1 LESCAGWNILEAA
14 PRSDWKIDSVSSGS
28 QLQRKGQML
37 VFDTLS
43 GAAAPQIVQTG
54 CFDNVLQESSHS
66 LNNLPTHKYCHSREE
81 RQKIRYVN
89 EKKFFTE

>member
-1 LESCAGWNILEAA
+1 
-14 PRSDWKIDSVSSGS
+14 
-28 QLQRKGQML
+28 ML
-37 VFDTLS
+37 AFDTLS
-43 GAAAPQIVQTG
+43 GAAAPQIVQAG

-89 EKKFFTE
+89 EKNFFTE